1 MLGITGRDKKDNV
14 KNGLKVKFGDSMLI
28 LLCKISKSF
37 ITSEAFLFVIR
48 PLSSFSI

>member
-1 MLGITGRDKKDNV
+1 MSNRPLSVIFMLGITGRDKKDNV

-37 ITSEAFLFVIR
+37 FVR
-48 PLSSFSI
+48 SFF